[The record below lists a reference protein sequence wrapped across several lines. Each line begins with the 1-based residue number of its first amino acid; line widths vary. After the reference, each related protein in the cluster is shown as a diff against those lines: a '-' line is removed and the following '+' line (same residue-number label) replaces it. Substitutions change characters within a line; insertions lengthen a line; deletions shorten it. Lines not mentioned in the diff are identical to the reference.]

1 MLDIANES
9 GETNAG
15 VAIVKPTNRG
25 DLAEFQAQNCL
36 FTVVLRGKEGGKA
49 RQRGRVVRC
58 VQRAVNPYEDYE
70 GFLALAEEP
79 LLRFVVSN
87 TTEAGLA
94 LAAAMA
100 RQPGPAPPSRAS
112 SRSFCMRAGAI
123 SAAIWPRAWCCCPP
137 SWWTTT
143 ARACAP

>member
-1 MLDIANES
+1 MRRLQRRQEDQARPIRVLQVGQGNFLRAFFDQMLDIANES

-36 FTVVLRGKEGGKA
+36 FTVVLRGKEGGTA

-70 GFLALAEEP
+70 GF
-79 LLRFVVSN
+79 FVAKVKRI
-87 TTEAGLA
+87 A
-94 LAAAMA
+94 
-100 RQPGPAPPSRAS
+100 
-112 SRSFCMRAGAI
+112 
-123 SAAIWPRAWCCCPP
+123 
-137 SWWTTT
+137 
-143 ARACAP
+143 